1 MGKATITGGGA
12 NGLYNISI
20 KYDNA
25 RAKARLDAI
34 NSQLDTLSNTSI
46 PDALAVKNA
55 AKAQHDTALG
65 YLNDYLNSVTPEQ
78 FDPAISGQLT
88 VQAMKTKSVYDEANK
103 AYKKLVLQ
111 ETALQKE
118 KTKLQNAPEDEAAQA
133 WCADFTENL
142 TGDVGV
148 IDVGYEDKDI
158 RIIRPHAIE
167 GAGYNAASDG
177 IISSFFNHTAH
188 QLYTNRAYLPAM
200 AKWKP
205 RYRTGSI
212 TSLTGDTCTVSLDPY
227 KSSQQTLDINQSTS
241 LTDVPIEYMTCNGA
255 AFEVGDSVVVDFSL
269 DWATPKV
276 VGFVSNPRECP
287 GSAPSYYYVYTDL
300 AETIPGTA
308 NEIQQGT
315 YIYDEPRDTFFLSAG
330 SITSSASSSGTTFA
344 EFIEETFKIQF
355 EGSGSSTTSGDDN
368 YTGRANRPYVCDLSF
383 NQDKTETVAV
393 YLYDLDDNLLLSDS
407 KTVQKTTSHTRY
419 SDRPGI
425 FDNITSAS
433 GSYSLSEQR
442 ITKIIASYTDDPGNI
457 SSKVQYF
464 ITETIETGTYSLNP
478 DGLTIQYTGT
488 LIERTFVEVVDL
500 VLMSTTIEDFEETI
514 TPLSQDRTYYF
525 AWIYADVC
533 VGDICGTHTSDSIY
547 LEFNTTPNVLYYI
560 PANYP

>member
-78 FDPAISGQLT
+78 FDPTISGRLT
-88 VQAMKTKSVYDEANK
+88 VQAMQTKSVYDEANK

-111 ETALQKE
+111 ETALEKE
-118 KTKLQNAPEDEAAQA
+118 KTKLQNVPEDESAQA
-133 WCADFTENL
+133 WCADFTEDL
-142 TGDVGV
+142 SGDVGV

-158 RIIRPHAIE
+158 RIIKPHAIE
-167 GAGYNAASDG
+167 GAGYNAAADG

-255 AFEVGDSVVVDFSL
+255 AFQVGDSVVVDFSL
-269 DWATPKV
+269 DWATPRV
-276 VGFVSNPRECP
+276 IGFVSNPKRCKPPYQQE
-287 GSAPSYYYVYTDL
+287 SWSPSLVFTVGATFNISNDVNNDL
-300 AETIPGTA
+300 IFTRHPSDL
-308 NEIQQGT
+308 
-315 YIYDEPRDTFFLSAG
+315 Y
-330 SITSSASSSGTTFA
+330 
-344 EFIEETFKIQF
+344 FI
-355 EGSGSSTTSGDDN
+355 N
-368 YTGRANRPYVCDLSF
+368 SF
-383 NQDKTETVAV
+383 NQADQPV
-393 YLYDLDDNLLLSDS
+393 YKIFSNDPQDPLYIGNYPFYQYFNTIFHNYYSGTSGPPTYPILGGIDDYIATYSEPLQY
-407 KTVQKTTSHTRY
+407 TFTKTTDYYVWDYVSNDYVLDY
-419 SDRPGI
+419 SI
-425 FDNITSAS
+425 
-433 GSYSLSEQR
+433 SE
-442 ITKIIASYTDDPGNI
+442 DDI
-457 SSKVQYF
+457 R
-464 ITETIETGTYSLNP
+464 TYSLN
-478 DGLTIQYTGT
+478 
-488 LIERTFVEVVDL
+488 R
-500 VLMSTTIEDFEETI
+500 
-514 TPLSQDRTYYF
+514 DRTST
-525 AWIYADVC
+525 
-533 VGDICGTHTSDSIY
+533 GDASPGGTC
-547 LEFNTTPNVLYYI
+547 YI
-560 PANYP
+560 VYSMVT

>member
-34 NSQLDTLSNTSI
+34 NSQLDQLNNTLI
-46 PDALAVKNA
+46 PQALDNKNI
-55 AKAQHDTALG
+55 AQSQHQVALG
-65 YLNDYLNSVTPEQ
+65 YLNSYLASVTPEQ
-78 FDPAISGQLT
+78 FDPTISGRLT
-88 VQAMKTKSVYDEANK
+88 VQAMQTKSVYDEANK
-103 AYKKLVLQ
+103 AYKKLLLQ

-118 KTKLQNAPEDEAAQA
+118 KTKLQNVPEDESAQA
-133 WCADFTENL
+133 WCADFTEDL
-142 TGDVGV
+142 SGDVGV

-158 RIIRPHAIE
+158 RIIKPHAIE
-167 GAGYNAASDG
+167 GAGYNAAADG

-188 QLYTNRAYLPAM
+188 QLYTNRAYLPAI

-212 TSLTGDTCTVSLDPY
+212 TSLDGDTCNVDLDPY
-227 KSSQQTLDINQSTS
+227 VSSQQNLDINQSTS
-241 LTDVPIEYMTCNGA
+241 LTGVPIQYMTCNGA

-269 DWATPKV
+269 DWTTPKV
-276 VGFVSNPRECP
+276 VGFISNPRECP

-300 AETIPGTA
+300 AETIPGTS
-308 NEIQQGT
+308 NGVQQGT
-315 YIYDEPRDTFFLSAG
+315 YIYDEPRDKFYLSTG
-330 SITSSASSSGTTFA
+330 SITSSSSGSGATFA

-355 EGSGSSTTSGDDN
+355 EGSGTFSSTTDNN
-368 YTGRANRPYVCDLSF
+368 YTGPANRPLICDLSSTE
-383 NQDKTETVAV
+383 DKTETVAV
-393 YLYDLDDNLLLSDS
+393 YLYDLDNNVLLSDS
-407 KTVQKTTSHTRY
+407 KTVQKTYSHTRY
-419 SDRPGI
+419 SARPAI
-425 FDNITSAS
+425 DDYITSAS

-457 SSKVQYF
+457 SSKVRYF
-464 ITETIETGTYSLNP
+464 VSETIETGNYSLDP
-478 DGLTIQYTGT
+478 DGLHIKYTGT

-500 VLMSTTIEDFEETI
+500 VLMSATIEDFDEII
-514 TPLSQDRTYYF
+514 TPFSQDRTYLFY
-525 AWIYADVC
+525 WIWSDFC
-533 VGDICGTHTSDSIY
+533 IGDLCGTHTSETLYIESSG
-547 LEFNTTPNVLYYI
+547 TPNVLYYI

>member
-34 NSQLDTLSNTSI
+34 NSQIDQLNNTLIPQALDN
-46 PDALAVKNA
+46 KNIA
-55 AKAQHDTALG
+55 QAQHQVALN
-65 YLNDYLNSVTPEQ
+65 YLNSYLASVTPEQ

-103 AYKKLVLQ
+103 AYKQLLLQ
-111 ETALQKE
+111 KTGLEKE

-133 WCADFTENL
+133 WCADFTEDL

-212 TSLTGDTCTVSLDPY
+212 TSLTGDTCNVSLDPY
-227 KSSQQTLDINQSTS
+227 NSSQQTLDINQSTS
-241 LTDVPIEYMTCNGA
+241 LTDVPIQYMTCNGA

-269 DWATPKV
+269 EWATPRV
-276 VGFVSNPRECP
+276 VGFVSNPRSCDVP
-287 GSAPSYYYVYTDL
+287 HSFLFQCSPIDVTSN
-300 AETIPGTA
+300 ETIAHP
-308 NEIQQGT
+308 
-315 YIYDEPRDTFFLSAG
+315 YDQTVVDPLCATRPDLG
-330 SITSSASSSGTTFA
+330 SITFYYDSVLNVSR
-344 EFIEETFKIQF
+344 
-355 EGSGSSTTSGDDN
+355 SGSLSESKDFNFGNLTYTANLSTTIN
-368 YTGRANRPYVCDLSF
+368 YTGYNSSYSPAGIYYSYYIDVNVTINGYTELFSSVKILRQDPYEVSEDF
-383 NQDKTETVAV
+383 NSVTKIGVDADKNT
-393 YLYDLDDNLLLSDS
+393 YFNY
-407 KTVQKTTSHTRY
+407 TRTFY
-419 SDRPGI
+419 VS
-425 FDNITSAS
+425 NAS
-433 GSYSLSEQR
+433 GS
-442 ITKIIASYTDDPGNI
+442 TVDKT
-457 SSKVQYF
+457 
-464 ITETIETGTYSLNP
+464 TETHKITIDTSGSRVDEILTTETESITPSLGINALLQVTLFEAC
-478 DGLTIQYTGT
+478 DYTGAPPDYPT
-488 LIERTFVEVVDL
+488 E
-500 VLMSTTIEDFEETI
+500 STIWT
-514 TPLSQDRTYYF
+514 STYQPSALFFINNSF
-525 AWIYADVC
+525 A
-533 VGDICGTHTSDSIY
+533 
-547 LEFNTTPNVLYYI
+547 
-560 PANYP
+560 

>member
-34 NSQLDTLSNTSI
+34 NSQIDQLNNTLIPQALDN
-46 PDALAVKNA
+46 KNIA
-55 AKAQHDTALG
+55 QAQHDTALS

-88 VQAMKTKSVYDEANK
+88 VQAMQTKSVYDEANK
-103 AYKKLVLQ
+103 AYKKLLLQ
-111 ETALQKE
+111 ETALGKE

-212 TSLTGDTCTVSLDPY
+212 TSLTGDTCNVSLDPY
-227 KSSQQTLDINQSTS
+227 VSSQQKLDINQSTS
-241 LTDVPIEYMTCNGA
+241 LTGVPIEYMTCNGA
-255 AFEVGDSVVVDFSL
+255 AFEVGDSVVVEFSL

-276 VGFVSNPRECP
+276 VGFISNPRECP

-300 AETIPGTA
+300 AALITGTSNSIQDASYTYDDGFETYLIDIGTR
-308 NEIQQGT
+308 T
-315 YIYDEPRDTFFLSAG
+315 D
-330 SITSSASSSGTTFA
+330 SSSGSGTTFA
-344 EFIEETFKIQF
+344 EFVEETFKIQF
-355 EGSGSSTTSGDDN
+355 DGYGDYSSSSS
-368 YTGRANRPYVCDLSF
+368 YTYTAFTGYDSTISNS
-383 NQDKTETVAV
+383 KTETVSV
-393 YLYDLDDNLLLSDS
+393 TMYNSDDEFLLFHSN
-407 KTVQKTTSHTRY
+407 TVETTTSHTRSATQLDPDSGY
-419 SDRPGI
+419 
-425 FDNITSAS
+425 TSIS
-433 GSYSLSEQR
+433 GSYNLAKKI
-442 ITKIIASYTDDPGNI
+442 ITKIIASYTAETNNE
-457 SSKVQYF
+457 SSLVRYF
-464 ITETIETGTYSLNP
+464 ITETIENGLYTLEP
-478 DGLTIQYTGT
+478 DTTVPYTATKTIKNY
-488 LIERTFVEVVDL
+488 VEVYDL
-500 VLMSTTIEDFEETI
+500 IANTSSIEDYEEVVTNI
-514 TPLSQDRTYYF
+514 TEYRPDYF
-525 AWIYADVC
+525 FILNDARCA
-533 VGDICGTHTSDSIY
+533 GAICGTNNSDSIY
-547 LEFNTTPNVLYYI
+547 VESSETLNIAFNI